1 MSLKFP
7 TDCGLTP
14 YYNRPYVVGGQPA
27 EADEY
32 SWMASLQYA
41 NEPNITGVCAGS
53 VINSRYVLTAAHCV
67 VGHKPITVLGG
78 RPYCD
83 YGTLECQRYKYY
95 DVESTVYHFNYKPN
109 DVVTMH
115 YDIAL
120 LRLRSAIQF
129 DGILKP
135 ICLPFGT
142 NNILEPSANTQV
154 IVAGWG
160 LTLDMNLDS
169 EPPKKRGAIVPL
181 WSATQCLEDSRRK
194 SDQICAGSKGKGSC
208 NGDSGGPLMNMFK
221 SKRMVLEGIVSYGL
235 GVCGNGN
242 TPSVFTRVRSYGR
255 WLDRNMNV

>member
-1 MSLKFP
+1 
-7 TDCGLTP
+7 
-14 YYNRPYVVGGQPA
+14 VVGGQPA

-67 VGHKPITVLGG
+67 VGHKPVTILGG
-78 RPYCD
+78 
-83 YGTLECQRYKYY
+83 CQRYKYY
-95 DVESTVYHFNYKPN
+95 DVESAVPHMNYNPN
-109 DVVTMH
+109 STSMH

-169 EPPKKRGAIVPL
+169 EPPKKRQAIVPL
-181 WSATQCLEDSRRK
+181 WSSTKCLEDSWTN

-221 SKRMVLEGIVSYGL
+221 SKRMVLEGIVSYGQ
-235 GVCGNGN
+235 GVCGNVYQ
-242 TPSVFTRVRSYGR
+242 PSVFTRVRSYGR
-255 WLDRNMNV
+255 WLDRNMN